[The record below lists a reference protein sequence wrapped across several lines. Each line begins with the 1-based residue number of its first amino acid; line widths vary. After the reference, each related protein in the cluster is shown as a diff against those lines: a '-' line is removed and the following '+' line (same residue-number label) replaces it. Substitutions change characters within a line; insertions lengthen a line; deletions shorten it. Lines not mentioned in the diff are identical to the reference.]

1 MSDLERMLTQLGREL
16 DYPPTPDLTAAV
28 ASRLRG
34 VEKPSPRRRPRLFPP
49 AGLRR
54 ALVLA
59 LVGLLV
65 LAGTVLAA
73 VPGARDAV
81 LEFFGLQGATVERT
95 ATLPTPP
102 AQQSL
107 DLGRRTTLERARERL
122 AFEPLVP
129 TLLGDPDFV
138 YLGEAIQGGELSLAY
153 RPGPGLPRARTT
165 RLGLLVS
172 EFRGD
177 IHPDLVGK
185 LAGPAT
191 RIESLTIDG
200 RPCDLDRRRAALLL
214 LPRPE
219 RKCGRGRA
227 PPRPERPAAPAGP
240 RPRQVRG
247 RLRPR
252 TRGRDGA
259 LVAVTSTDPRRAAAP
274 ERGTRASR
282 MPPRPQASRS
292 RS

>member
-28 ASRLRG
+28 ASRLRR

-102 AQQSL
+102 AQRSL

-138 YLGEAIQGGELSLAY
+138 YLGEAVQGGELSLAY

-200 RPCDLDRRRAALLL
+200 RPAIWIEGAQHFFFYRDPNGNVVEDELRLAQNVLLL
-214 LPRPE
+214 QRGPVLVRFEGAFDRE
-219 RKCGRGRA
+219 RAVAMARS
-227 PPRPERPAAPAGP
+227 
-240 RPRQVRG
+240 
-247 RLRPR
+247 LR
-252 TRGRDGA
+252 
-259 LVAVTSTDPRRAAAP
+259 
-274 ERGTRASR
+274 
-282 MPPRPQASRS
+282 
-292 RS
+292 